1 MRILVERLKAFWSDT
16 RAAVTAE
23 ALIVLPFMI
32 WAHLGTYEYFNV
44 FNAIATNAKATYTL
58 ADIISRQS
66 GTLTPTMIDNM
77 NNLYGYLNH
86 SPTGTWTRVT
96 CVSWDPNAGTSG
108 QYYVMWS
115 YATGSHLALTDD
127 TLQNYVPKLPTI
139 TQGDTLIMVETHMT
153 YVATFSVPG
162 VGTTEDLNQM
172 VITRPRI
179 SPQVAFSAS

>member
-32 WAHLGTYEYFNV
+32 WAHYGTYEYFNI
-44 FNAIATNAKATYTL
+44 FAAINTNAKATYTL
-58 ADIISRQS
+58 ADIISRQR
-66 GTLTPTMIDNM
+66 GTLTPAIIDEM

-86 SPTGTWTRVT
+86 DPTGTWTRVT
-96 CVSWDPNAGTSG
+96 DISWDPTAGTAG

-115 YATGSHLALTDD
+115 YATGNNLALADD
-127 TLQNYVPKLPTI
+127 TLQPYVPKLPTI
-139 TQGDTLIMVETHMT
+139 TQSDQLIMVETHMT
-153 YVATFSVPG
+153 YVSGFRVPG
-162 VGTTEDLNQM
+162 VGPTQDLYQM

-179 SPQVAFSAS
+179 SPQVSFSPS